1 MEAETQLSASI
12 ILSLGPLTAASVD
25 RMAGISGGIGS
36 LKPTQLV
43 DQITILYGTPTEADV
58 ALLEEDIQAPLQN
71 FTNFRDHVNPIVMNI
86 HTLDS
91 IGQCQPEGT
100 KIKWL
105 ELTLQAH
112 PQFTSS
118 IFLWKTVN
126 PDIKTRQL

>member
-1 MEAETQLSASI
+1 MEAETQISAAI

-36 LKPTQLV
+36 LKKPIQLV
-43 DQITILYGTPTEADV
+43 DHITTLYGTATEADV
-58 ALLEEDIQAPLQN
+58 TLLEEDIQGPLQN
-71 FTNFRDHVNPIVMNI
+71 FSNFHDHVNLIVMNI
-86 HTLDS
+86 HTLNS

-105 ELTLQAH
+105 ELTLQDH

-118 IFLWKTVN
+118 IYLSV
-126 PDIKTRQL
+126 